1 MNARVEEEE
10 EMTQQAG
17 SPIRYLP
24 IEKDY
29 RQVEKRTSTGHIE
42 RPLLVN
48 SATSTGRI
56 TPHTRVTLLPVA
68 YDTLPTGHQ
77 RGNSAFSLTL
87 PATVQKEKSRIQ

>member
-29 RQVEKRTSTGHIE
+29 QQAEKRTSTGRRSDQYYSQSE
-42 RPLLVN
+42 PVLV
-48 SATSTGRI
+48 T
-56 TPHTRVTLLPVA
+56 
-68 YDTLPTGHQ
+68 
-77 RGNSAFSLTL
+77 
-87 PATVQKEKSRIQ
+87 

>member
-1 MNARVEEEE
+1 
-10 EMTQQAG
+10 MTQKTG

-29 RQVEKRTSTGHIE
+29 RQVEKTNQYWSMIGPVLLTKRSSTGHVEQPI
-42 RPLLVN
+42 LVN

-68 YDTLPTGHQ
+68 YDTLPTGY
-77 RGNSAFSLTL
+77 
-87 PATVQKEKSRIQ
+87 